1 MRREAMLR
9 YDTVDMTVAVEVA
22 HPAQLDRVPRAGY
35 RHGLEAAP
43 DPVCALEEL
52 DGPLGAPPE
61 RLVSDKG
68 AGSPGADD
76 GEIEHARIVPSRAPS
91 RRPIRS
97 MLAPGSEPQAL
108 QSIYAAVWRSRRP
121 RMITMRAMATLSVA
135 VLGAGVSGLAAALA
149 LGRAGHAVTLIER
162 DEVTAG
168 EALDAVDWRRQGI
181 PHFLQAHAF
190 TARGRSELRA
200 VFPDVYRALLDAGAH
215 DVDLRPKLRG
225 PLRPEDEELQ
235 IIGVRRPL
243 IEWGLRRAVLREPG
257 ITVQSGAQVVGLDG
271 ATGDVPRVIG
281 VRTDD
286 GAVRTDLVVDAMG
299 RRSPVPDWIE
309 ALGGRRMREA
319 SSDCGVIYYT
329 RYYRVRNGASL
340 PDGPWVPTPRADLG
354 YGLFST
360 FPGDNDTFAGL
371 IAIPP
376 GDQELKVLR
385 HSAAFD
391 AATATMPALHSWT
404 SAETST
410 AITDVLPMGS
420 LQNTVRTFVDGRP
433 PTIGLISIG
442 DALCHTDPV
451 FALGLSFGLVEARE
465 LTAAIE
471 THGSDLEA
479 VALAFDAAMR
489 QPMVE
494 RFANATAVDELRLR
508 TWQGEAVDVAHR
520 DGGAYPLF
528 AFAAGNAAALVE
540 GDVFRTMIRRN
551 YFLDPLSVLDDDV
564 AMQERIERIFA
575 DLRAKPRPLP
585 GPSRDELIEVMRTAL
600 AA

>member
-1 MRREAMLR
+1 
-9 YDTVDMTVAVEVA
+9 
-22 HPAQLDRVPRAGY
+22 
-35 RHGLEAAP
+35 
-43 DPVCALEEL
+43 
-52 DGPLGAPPE
+52 
-61 RLVSDKG
+61 
-68 AGSPGADD
+68 
-76 GEIEHARIVPSRAPS
+76 
-91 RRPIRS
+91 
-97 MLAPGSEPQAL
+97 
-108 QSIYAAVWRSRRP
+108 
-121 RMITMRAMATLSVA
+121 MRAMATKSVA

-162 DEVTAG
+162 DEVTVG

-200 VFPDVYRALLDAGAH
+200 LFPDVYRALLDAGAH

-243 IEWGLRRAVLREPG
+243 IEWALRGAVLREPG
-257 ITVQSGAQVVGLDG
+257 ITVRSGVQVVGLDG
-271 ATGDVPRVIG
+271 TTGDVPRVTG
-281 VRTDD
+281 VRTSD
-286 GAVRTDLVVDAMG
+286 GSVRADLVVDAMG

-309 ALGGRRMREA
+309 ALGGRPMSEA

-329 RYYRVRNGASL
+329 RYYRVRKGASL

-385 HSAAFD
+385 HAAAFD

-404 SAETST
+404 NAETST

-420 LQNTVRTFVDGRP
+420 LQNTLRTFVDGRP
-433 PTIGLISIG
+433 PTVGLISIG

-465 LTAAIE
+465 LTAAIDA
-471 THGSDLEA
+471 HGSDLEA
-479 VALAFDAAMR
+479 VALAFDAAVR
-489 QPMVE
+489 EPMVE

-508 TWQGEAVDVAHR
+508 TWQGETVDVAHR

-528 AFAAGNAAALVE
+528 AFAAGNAAALVD

-564 AMQERIERIFA
+564 AMQERTEGIFA
-575 DLRAKPRPLP
+575 DLRATPRPRP